1 VTTPP
6 KFLPRLTEVVVV
18 EEPLQDA
25 EPSPLSS
32 APPAPPLP
40 AQVDELARVLSE
52 QEVARL
58 EQQLVQSHWL
68 EQRLSPALRDWV
80 EHEVANEVAFQVELL
95 APQWA
100 KALAEAV
107 SAQVMARI
115 PGIVD
120 RLLEETA
127 PTTPE
132 QRS

>member
-1 VTTPP
+1 VTAPP

-18 EEPLQDA
+18 DEPQQAA
-25 EPSPLSS
+25 EAAPVTT
-32 APPAPPLP
+32 PPAP
-40 AQVDELARVLSE
+40 ADASDKARLMSQ

-80 EHEVANEVAFQVELL
+80 EHEVANEVAYQLETL
-95 APQWA
+95 APLWA
-100 KALAEAV
+100 KSLAEAV
-107 SAQVMARI
+107 TANVIARI

-127 PTTPE
+127 PTAP
-132 QRS
+132 SAPPKA